1 MTILVTG
8 GAGYIGSH
16 VVRAL
21 QRAGYRAVVLDN
33 LVYGHRRIV
42 EDVLKVPLVV
52 GQVGDRSLLDQLLW
66 VNIHLLLVNRSKL
79 YSILLLMP
87 MLLRVSMIQVVLS
100 EQCWRFAN
108 FVRGA

>member
-1 MTILVTG
+1 M
-8 GAGYIGSH
+8 
-16 VVRAL
+16 
-21 QRAGYRAVVLDN
+21 VLDN

-52 GQVGDRSLLDQLLW
+52 GQVGDRSLLDQLA

-87 MLLRVSMIQVVLS
+87 MLLRVSMIQVSTIGTMLAI
-100 EQCWRFAN
+100 R
-108 FVRGA
+108 